1 MLTDIQLI
9 EEINMKNFLLIG
21 GSYGIGLAIAKEI
34 ESGNNV
40 FVASRTNENLDDL
53 NVTYIPFDALTDSL
67 DTSLLPAVIDG
78 LVYCPG
84 SINLRPFRGLKPEAF
99 ENDLQINFISL
110 VKVIQSVLPN
120 LTASKQSSIVLFSSV
135 AVSMGMPFHTSVAAS
150 KGAIEG
156 FAKALAAEYAPKIRV
171 NVIAP
176 SLTDT
181 PLADKFLNNETKQ
194 EKSAERHPLKRFG
207 KPDDIAHVASFLLSD
222 KGSWISGQTFN
233 VDGGMSTLLV
243 N

>member
-1 MLTDIQLI
+1 
-9 EEINMKNFLLIG
+9 MKNILLIG
-21 GSYGIGLAIAKEI
+21 GSYGIGLAIAKELQ
-34 ESGNNV
+34 EGNNV
-40 FVASRTNENLDDL
+40 FVASRTNEEIAEMNI
-53 NVTYIPFDALTDSL
+53 THIPFDATTDIL
-67 DTSLLPAVIDG
+67 DTSKLPEVIDG

-99 ENDLQINFISL
+99 EQDLQINFISL

-120 LTASKQSSIVLFSSV
+120 LTASNQSSIVLFSSV
-135 AVSMGMPFHTSVAAS
+135 AASMGMPFHTSVAAA

-181 PLADKFLNNETKQ
+181 PLAEKFLSNDDKK
-194 EKSAERHPLKRFG
+194 EKSAQRHPLKRVG
-207 KPDDIAHVASFLLSD
+207 TSDDMAQMASFLLSE
-222 KGSWISGQTFN
+222 KSSWISGQIFH

-243 N
+243 NG